1 MKGYKLLRK
10 KAMEILKSELS
21 EDLYYHGFQH
31 TLDVLNVCNQ
41 YIKRE
46 KIDTYNAKL
55 LRLGALLHDIGFT
68 VSNINHEERGV
79 EIAQTLMD
87 ELGFSKKDFNK
98 IKGLILAT
106 RIPQT
111 PKNYL
116 EKIICDADLDY
127 LGRSDFYKISSY
139 LFKELKAYSLIKSQ
153 KDWDLAQIKF
163 LESHKYQ
170 TDFALRNRQTKKEQR
185 IAELKQAVIK
195 ET

>member
-1 MKGYKLLRK
+1 MKGYILLRK
-10 KAMEILKSELS
+10 KAFKILRSELS
-21 EDLYYHGFQH
+21 DDLFYHGFQH
-31 TLDVLNVCNQ
+31 TIDVLNVCNR

-46 KIDTYNAKL
+46 KIDEYNAKL
-55 LRLGALLHDIGFT
+55 LRIGALLHDIGFT
-68 VSNINHEERGV
+68 VSNMDHEERGV
-79 EIAQTLMD
+79 EIAQKLM
-87 ELGFSKKDFNK
+87 EEFGFSKKDFNK

-127 LGRSDFYKISSY
+127 LGRPDFYKISNY

-163 LESHKYQ
+163 LEAHKYH
-170 TDFALRNRQTKKEQR
+170 TDFALRNRQTKKEKR
-185 IAELKQAVIK
+185 IAELKNLMY
-195 ET
+195 